1 MFWDFPPKFAFL
13 VPAEHD
19 FQKSEKVVG
28 GIRKCDR
35 VLDSVFIGYF
45 SDGPFTFSGI
55 KFSMERAKISS
66 HLGNINMKSLD
77 FQNPKLL
84 PAGLQSLSSP
94 TPPENRIFGAPG
106 SKSFVVHI

>member
-1 MFWDFPPKFAFL
+1 MFWNFLQKLDFL

-55 KFSMERAKISS
+55 KFSMERAKIFS
-66 HLGNINMKSLD
+66 HLGNINIKSLD
-77 FQNPKLL
+77 F
-84 PAGLQSLSSP
+84 
-94 TPPENRIFGAPG
+94 PE
-106 SKSFVVHI
+106 S